1 MLAARLAMTFP
12 QVTTLETTLG
22 QMAPPRPELPPDSGG
37 ILKECPLL
45 GGTMCPNV
53 VSRVEGKEMLAARL
67 AMTFPQ
73 VFFFTRVTGPRRP
86 LSLKL
91 RDTRVYEPQIRARLG
106 TTTHFCEVVVLMRRR
121 RCSRPASL

>member
-1 MLAARLAMTFP
+1 
-12 QVTTLETTLG
+12 
-22 QMAPPRPELPPDSGG
+22 
-37 ILKECPLL
+37 
-45 GGTMCPNV
+45 
-53 VSRVEGKEMLAARL
+53 MLAARL

-106 TTTHFCEVVVLMRRR
+106 TSLNRGPCHGAEFRVSTVGVKTQHLMHRTPLNDTDPCLA
-121 RCSRPASL
+121 RCRGGLVFEAHRLLYHPAYGSRTF